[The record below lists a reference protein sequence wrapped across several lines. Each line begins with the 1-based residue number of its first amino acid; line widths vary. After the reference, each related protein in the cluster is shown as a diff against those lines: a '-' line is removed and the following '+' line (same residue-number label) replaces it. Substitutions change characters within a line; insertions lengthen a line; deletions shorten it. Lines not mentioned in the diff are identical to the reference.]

1 MTEKTRWES
10 FKAEGDQIVEKVK
23 RLIHEGNV
31 RRVIVQ
37 LDGRTVAE
45 FPLTAGV
52 VGTLLAPVLAAIGA
66 LVALLKDCTIQ
77 VERIDTDAS
86 RPRETA
92 HVA

>member
-1 MTEKTRWES
+1 MTDKTRWES

-23 RLIHEGNV
+23 ALIHEGNV

-37 LDGRTVAE
+37 HEGRTVAE

-52 VGTLLAPVLAAIGA
+52 VGAVLAPVLAAIGA
-66 LVALLKDCTIQ
+66 LIAVLKDCTID
-77 VERIDTDAS
+77 VERIKTDAAHAE
-86 RPRETA
+86 ETS